1 MTNED
6 RTKYE
11 EHGREM
17 EKRIEERA
25 VKISTIQ
32 NKLKNTKSIDE
43 LEQLTNKLD
52 KLLKEVRIDQELNAD
67 IMDMLAVEHFLE
79 YGNGVNFDPEY

>member
-1 MTNED
+1 MTEED

-17 EKRIEERA
+17 EKRIEARA
-25 VKISTIQ
+25 AKISTIQ

-43 LEQLTNKLD
+43 LEKLSNKLD

-79 YGNGVNFDPEY
+79 HGNGVNFDPEY